1 MHCFVV
7 KSLELATAP
16 TDNYTFMNL
25 WMALVHHRRVENGTT
40 STIDLRQKVDIKDA
54 NKWKIAYCLPPNNN
68 VLMIQTPAIDHDEE
82 TQLDKGFKM
91 LETTAG

>member
-7 KSLELATAP
+7 KSLELARAP
-16 TDNYTFMNL
+16 TDIYTFMNL
-25 WMALVHHRRVENGTT
+25 WMALVHHRRVENGRT
-40 STIDLRQKVDIKDA
+40 STIDLRQKVAIMDA
-54 NKWKIAYCLPPNNN
+54 DKWKIAYCKVPKSD